1 MRYTISLI
9 AASLIAATARAEVP
23 AVVTDIPPV
32 HSLVSMVMGDLGTPV
47 LLLDQGAD
55 AHDFQLRPS
64 QAQAVQEAGLVVWV
78 GPEMSPW
85 LDRVMDGLGTQAPQ
99 LALLAVPGTATRSF
113 GDDDH
118 HDHAHGDNA
127 HGDHAHDDHGHDHG
141 HDDHAHGDHGHGDHG
156 HDHEGHDHEG
166 HIHAG
171 TDPHAWLDPANAALW
186 VEAVAAELA
195 RLDPANAA
203 AYMAN
208 AAAARARIAAVEAEA
223 AQALAA
229 ARGRPLIVHHD
240 AYGYFADHFGLDF
253 RPIAGGDAAGPG
265 AAALRALI
273 AEAGGAA
280 CVFPEAN
287 HDAGLAE
294 QVAADT
300 GAKLGAP
307 LDPEGSALAPG
318 PDLYPALLANLAAT
332 IASCLEP

>member
-9 AASLIAATARAEVP
+9 AASLLTTTAHAEVP

-32 HSLVSMVMGDLGTPV
+32 HSLVSMVMGDLGAPV

-64 QAQAVQEAGLVVWV
+64 QAQAVQDAGLVVWV

-85 LDRVMDGLGTQAPQ
+85 LDRVMDGLGSDAPQ
-99 LALLAVPGTATRSF
+99 VALLAVEGTELREF
-113 GDDDH
+113 GAEEGH
-118 HDHAHGDNA
+118 E
-127 HGDHAHDDHGHDHG
+127 DHAHDDHGHEEAAK
-141 HDDHAHGDHGHGDHG
+141 DDHAHDDHG
-156 HDHEGHDHEG
+156 HEGHDHT
-166 HIHAG
+166 G

-186 VEAVAAELA
+186 VDAVAAELS

-203 AYMAN
+203 TYAAN
-208 AAAARARIAAVEAEA
+208 ADTAKTRITEAETQA

-229 ARGRPLIVHHD
+229 AKDRALIVNHD
-240 AYGYFADHFGLDF
+240 AYGYLAAHFGLTVL
-253 RPIAGGDAAGPG
+253 PIAGGNAEAPG
-265 AAALRALI
+265 AGGLRDLI
-273 AEAGGAA
+273 ANAGGAA

-300 GAKLGAP
+300 GAKLGAA
-307 LDPEGSALAPG
+307 LDPEGSGLTPG
-318 PDLYPALLANLAAT
+318 PDLYPALLTGLATT
-332 IASCLEP
+332 IGDCVKP

>member
-9 AASLIAATARAEVP
+9 AASLLTTTAHAEVP

-64 QAQAVQEAGLVVWV
+64 QAQAVQDAGLVVWV

-85 LDRVMDGLGTQAPQ
+85 LDRVMDGLGTAAPQ
-99 LALLAVPGTATRSF
+99 VALLAVQGTELREF
-113 GDDDH
+113 G
-118 HDHAHGDNA
+118 AEE
-127 HGDHAHDDHGHDHG
+127 GHE
-141 HDDHAHGDHGHGDHG
+141 DHAHGDHGHDDHGHEEAAKDDHG
-156 HDHEGHDHEG
+156 HDHAHDEHGHDDHGHEG
-166 HIHAG
+166 HVHTG

-186 VEAVAAELA
+186 VDAVAAELS

-203 AYMAN
+203 TYAAN
-208 AAAARARIAAVEAEA
+208 AATAKTRITEAETQA

-229 ARGRPLIVHHD
+229 AKDRPLIVNHD
-240 AYGYFADHFGLDF
+240 AYGYFAAHFGLTVL
-253 RPIAGGDAAGPG
+253 PIAGGNAEAPG
-265 AAALRALI
+265 AGGLRDLI
-273 AEAGGAA
+273 GSAVGAA

-300 GAKLGAP
+300 GAKLGAA
-307 LDPEGSALAPG
+307 LDPEGSGLTTG
-318 PDLYPALLANLAAT
+318 PDLYPALLTGLATT
-332 IASCLEP
+332 IGDCVKP